1 MPLSYSGADIK
12 GRLDGQEISLTVNG
26 DFALQGELDSV
37 AHQLGENL
45 AHTDRVATDQSRN
58 CGIGDTEQ
66 LQSLLLRLQGEGRPN
81 IIQQA
86 LEAEIHCRKVEL
98 PRLDLGEVDLVP
110 IRRIALPEA
119 ARFTTARARM

>member
-1 MPLSYSGADIK
+1 
-12 GRLDGQEISLTVNG
+12 
-26 DFALQGELDSV
+26 
-37 AHQLGENL
+37 
-45 AHTDRVATDQSRN
+45 
-58 CGIGDTEQ
+58 
-66 LQSLLLRLQGEGRPN
+66 LQGEGRPN